1 MIIFNK
7 YDRKQSIQFV
17 YCYDGTDVYK
27 NKFQIMDSKRLSEV
41 EFDLASNRLI
51 EMSRNPVKGR
61 FGIAR
66 FFISMII
73 YNYIDG
79 EVS

>member
-1 MIIFNK
+1 
-7 YDRKQSIQFV
+7 
-17 YCYDGTDVYK
+17 
-27 NKFQIMDSKRLSEV
+27 MDSKRLSEV

-51 EMSRNPVKGR
+51 EMSRDPVKGR
-61 FGIAR
+61 FGIAH
-66 FFISMII
+66 FFVSMII